1 MVSITPCCIKNSRFR
16 RFFFAV
22 FLALLLGAPGVSVAQ
37 TVTEIS
43 QLRVER
49 ADDEVLVSA
58 QVLFELPSAVE
69 DALLKG
75 VAMYF
80 AVEAEILRERW
91 YWYDRKVTLAERR
104 LRLAYLPLTRRWRLN
119 VTSGVGP
126 ENNVGLALNQNFDTL
141 SQALAAVKRVS
152 GWKIAEVGD
161 IEPGGKYKM
170 ELRFRLDLSQLPRPF
185 QIGAMGKDDW
195 DIAASMS
202 IPLSSQTLR

>member
-1 MVSITPCCIKNSRFR
+1 MVSITPCCKKNSSLRH
-16 RFFFAV
+16 V
-22 FLALLLGAPGVSVAQ
+22 VYSLVLALMLGASGLAVAE
-37 TVTEIS
+37 TLTEIS

-49 ADDEVLVSA
+49 AEEELQVSA
-58 QVLFELPSAVE
+58 QVQFDLPSAVE

-80 AVEAEILRERW
+80 ALEAEILRERW

-104 LRLAYLPLTRRWRLN
+104 LRLIYLPLTRRWRLN

-126 ENNVGLALNQNFDTL
+126 ESNVGLALNQNFDTL
-141 SQALAAVKRVS
+141 VQALAAVKRVS
-152 GWKIAEVGD
+152 GWKIAEMGD
-161 IEPGGKYKM
+161 IDSGGKYKL

-195 DIAASMS
+195 DIATSMA